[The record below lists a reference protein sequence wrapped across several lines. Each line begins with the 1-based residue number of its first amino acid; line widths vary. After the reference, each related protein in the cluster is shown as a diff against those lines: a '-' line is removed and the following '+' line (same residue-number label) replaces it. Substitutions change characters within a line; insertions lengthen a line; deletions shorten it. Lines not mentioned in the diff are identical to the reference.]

1 MLLERFLDDLFY
13 NFLALCLANAIAFC
27 EQDSGKSRQDFGE
40 ILAGVA
46 KILSNSLHIREA
58 RSVVECGGPR

>member
-27 EQDSGKSRQDFGE
+27 GQDSGRSRQDFGK

-46 KILSNSLHIREA
+46 KILIISLHICERQE
-58 RSVVECGGPR
+58 